1 MMSDVV
7 LLLRVY
13 LPAQCVTLAQPLPV
27 TGTCQGNKM
36 FSLHSPLTVGLEISC
51 LSLGGGRGWR
61 QLGLAWRWPG
71 VVLVFLQ
78 SDHTRSSH

>member
-1 MMSDVV
+1 MSDVV

-36 FSLHSPLTVGLEISC
+36 FSLHSPPNSGPLVSSILFITECGEE
-51 LSLGGGRGWR
+51 
-61 QLGLAWRWPG
+61 GLAVAW
-71 VVLVFLQ
+71 
-78 SDHTRSSH
+78 